1 MKRIASFFRNSWLA
15 FKGVSLWL
23 NPQAYLTEKIVNPVF
38 RFMFYGFLLAYG
50 YKTTENA
57 TVYILAN
64 AMLLSTISAF
74 NGVGI
79 IYFSERHQ
87 GTLIYTII
95 SPKSKF
101 VVIFQK
107 VLYHIFDALITVTIG
122 VVLAAIIF
130 DFRFTVNIYAALLF
144 ISILGTISVS
154 TFGIFISSFG
164 LLTRDINM
172 LLSIAESVVFLFS
185 GANFPVKRLPFGLN
199 YVSQILPLSHAVSAI
214 RLVVNGNIW
223 YGLSLSCMEIA
234 IGLIYFTLS
243 ILLIR
248 FLERQARTRG
258 NSDLY

>member
-1 MKRIASFFRNSWLA
+1 MKKITAFFRNSWLA

-23 NPQAYLTEKIVNPVF
+23 NPQAYLTEKIVNPIF
-38 RFMFYGFLLAYG
+38 RFLFYGFLLAYG
-50 YKTTENA
+50 YKTMENA
-57 TVYILAN
+57 IVYILAN

-107 VLYHIFDALITVTIG
+107 VLCHIFDALITVTIG
-122 VVLAAIIF
+122 VLLAMVIF

-154 TFGIFISSFG
+154 GLGILISSFG

-172 LLSIAESVVFLFS
+172 LLSVAESVVFLFS
-185 GANFPVKRLPFGLN
+185 GANFPVKRLPFGLD
-199 YVSQILPLSHAVSAI
+199 YISQILPLSHAVSAI
-214 RLVVNGNIW
+214 RLVVKGNIFA
-223 YGLSLSCMEIA
+223 GLKISCVEILVGLAYFVLS
-234 IGLIYFTLS
+234 F
-243 ILLIR
+243 LLVR
-248 FLERQARTRG
+248 FLEHQARVQG

>member
-1 MKRIASFFRNSWLA
+1 
-15 FKGVSLWL
+15 
-23 NPQAYLTEKIVNPVF
+23 
-38 RFMFYGFLLAYG
+38 
-50 YKTTENA
+50 
-57 TVYILAN
+57 
-64 AMLLSTISAF
+64 
-74 NGVGI
+74 
-79 IYFSERHQ
+79 
-87 GTLIYTII
+87 
-95 SPKSKF
+95 
-101 VVIFQK
+101 
-107 VLYHIFDALITVTIG
+107 
-122 VVLAAIIF
+122 LAAIIF